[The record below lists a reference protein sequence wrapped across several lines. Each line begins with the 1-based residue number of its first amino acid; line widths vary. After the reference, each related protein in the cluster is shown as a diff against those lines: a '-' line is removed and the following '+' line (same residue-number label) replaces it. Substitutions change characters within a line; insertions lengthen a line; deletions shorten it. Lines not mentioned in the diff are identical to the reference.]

1 MKTITYEQF
10 LEFDPCYLYDPEKKA
25 LMESIAQR
33 REHWSAMDILELEN
47 IPAADRL
54 WAVLREELIDAPIL
68 HEFACRCAERA
79 LSRIENPDPR
89 SLRAIEVKRAWL
101 RGKATDKELAAARAA
116 AGAARHAAW
125 AAAEG
130 AAWAAAWTA
139 AEDAAW
145 DAAWEAAR
153 AAARDAAWDA
163 AEAAAQDA
171 ALAARHAALAAAEA
185 ATWAAAE
192 AAALAAAWAAAL
204 AARHAALAAAQDAA
218 EDAAEAAE
226 RQWQIKELQ
235 KMLNEQEG

>member
-79 LSRIENPDPR
+79 LIRIENPDPR

-101 RGKATDKELAAARAA
+101 RGKATDEELAAALAA
-116 AGAARHAAW
+116 AQ
-125 AAAEG
+125 
-130 AAWAAAWTA
+130 
-139 AEDAAW
+139 DAAW
-145 DAAWEAAR
+145 GFAWNGVWNASHAAAWEAAR
-153 AAARDAAWDA
+153 AAALDS
-163 AEAAAQDA
+163 AE
-171 ALAARHAALAAAEA
+171 
-185 ATWAAAE
+185 
-192 AAALAAAWAAAL
+192 AAAWAAA
-204 AARHAALAAAQDAA
+204 RYAALAAAKDA
-218 EDAAEAAE
+218 EN
-226 RQWQIKELQ
+226 QWQIDELQ

>member
-33 REHWSAMDILELEN
+33 QEHWSAMDILEMEN
-47 IPAADRL
+47 IPAEDRL

-89 SLRAIEVKRAWL
+89 SLRAIEVKRTWL
-101 RGKATDKELAAARAA
+101 RGEATDEEL
-116 AGAARHAAW
+116 
-125 AAAEG
+125 
-130 AAWAAAWTA
+130 
-139 AEDAAW
+139 
-145 DAAWEAAR
+145 
-153 AAARDAAWDA
+153 
-163 AEAAAQDA
+163 AAAQDA
-171 ALAARHAALAAAEA
+171 ARAARH

-192 AAALAAAWAAAL
+192 AAALDFAEAAAAEAAALDSAEAAAWAAARYAAMS
-204 AARHAALAAAQDAA
+204 AAREAAMSAAREAAQAAAWRAVLAAAKDA
-218 EDAAEAAE
+218 EN
-226 RQWQIKELQ
+226 QWQIKELQ

>member
-68 HEFACRCAERA
+68 HEFACLCAERA

-101 RGKATDKELAAARAA
+101 RGKATDEELT
-116 AGAARHAAW
+116 AAW
-125 AAAEG
+125 AAAL
-130 AAWAAAWTA
+130 
-139 AEDAAW
+139 
-145 DAAWEAAR
+145 AAR
-153 AAARDAAWDA
+153 HATWAA

>member
-101 RGKATDKELAAARAA
+101 RGEATDEELAAAQDAALAATWAA
-116 AGAARHAAW
+116 ALAAAQDAALAARHATW
-125 AAAEG
+125 AAAL
-130 AAWAAAWTA
+130 AAAQ
-139 AEDAAW
+139 DAAL
-145 DAAWEAAR
+145 AARHATR
-153 AAARDAAWDA
+153 AAAL
-163 AEAAAQDA
+163 AAAQDA
-171 ALAARHAALAAAEA
+171 ALAARHAAR
-185 ATWAAAE
+185 
-192 AAALAAAWAAAL
+192 AAAL
-204 AARHAALAAAQDAA
+204 DAA

-226 RQWQIKELQ
+226 RQWQIDELQ